1 MLWAERQQ
9 QRIFGGC
16 GLQLEIE
23 LAAEAFSERERP
35 RLVDAAAKRRM
46 EDELHAAGF
55 VEEPLEYE
63 RRLRRND
70 TKRRASGNEVARR
83 LFGAPLA
90 ESRLAD
96 QPINQRR
103 GPVGS
108 ACACTTRRLIK
119 LPAKIRHCARKL
131 IAARRGFSQPERNRG
146 GRPVRITNADDA
158 ARD

>member
-9 QRIFGGC
+9 QRIFGGG
-16 GLQLEIE
+16 GLQFEIE
-23 LAAEAFSERERP
+23 LTAEAFSKRERP

-55 VEEPLEYE
+55 VEEPLEDE
-63 RRLRRND
+63 RLLRGNH

-83 LFGAPLA
+83 LFGASVA

-103 GPVGS
+103 GSFLPTPRGPLGS
-108 ACACTTRRLIK
+108 A
-119 LPAKIRHCARKL
+119 
-131 IAARRGFSQPERNRG
+131 
-146 GRPVRITNADDA
+146 
-158 ARD
+158 